1 MFATNSGQT
10 DFFSETPVQNIEA
23 INKSGQCIINT
34 NTGEVVVRMAI
45 KQFDFPNKLMQEH
58 FNENYLESDKYPA
71 ATFKAKLNEK
81 IDFSKDG
88 SYDVTSTGAFK
99 IHDVGKERTIKGK
112 LDV

>member
-1 MFATNSGQT
+1 
-10 DFFSETPVQNIEA
+10 
-23 INKSGQCIINT
+23 
-34 NTGEVVVRMAI
+34 
-45 KQFDFPNKLMQEH
+45 MQEH

-112 LDV
+112 LDVQKG